1 MINRKKPVRMCIAC
15 RQPREKKELIRIVK
29 NSDGAVSVD
38 TTGKAQGRGA
48 YICPSVECLEKAYK
62 SKALNR
68 SLECAM
74 TEEVF
79 SELKRVILRREIGK

>member
-1 MINRKKPVRMCIAC
+1 MCIAC
-15 RQPREKKELIRIVK
+15 RQPREKKELIRIVRTA
-29 NSDGAVSVD
+29 DGAVSVD

-62 SKALNR
+62 TKALSR

-74 TEEVF
+74 TEEMF
-79 SELKRVILRREIGK
+79 NELKRVILRREIGK